1 MRTPFVVTIVL
12 ALCLQAQAGAYE
24 RNCVTC
30 HEGLDVGI
38 DKFFY
43 RYVLVFSSEL
53 STKAALKDYLMYPMK
68 EKSLLPEGLLE
79 KYGVKAPSI
88 LSEPELEEAI
98 DVYWKRYTFI
108 GRLE

>member
-1 MRTPFVVTIVL
+1 MCTRFVVACCL
-12 ALCLQAQAGAYE
+12 ALQVQAGVFQSH
-24 RNCVTC
+24 CVAC

-53 STKAALKDYLMYPMK
+53 SVKAAIKDYLMYPMK
-68 EKSLLPEGLLE
+68 EKSVLQEGLLE
-79 KYGVKAPSI
+79 KYGIKEPSP
-88 LSEPELEEAI
+88 LPEKELEEAI
-98 DVYWKRYTFI
+98 DAYWEAYSFI